1 MDWERDVVE
10 GFLDAEIDL
19 VAQLPDGALGGV
31 VEDVADAGVRT
42 LRVEREES
50 AVAAAA
56 GTWVTGDRGAV
67 ICQSSGLANSL
78 NALGSLAVP
87 ADLPFLGVVSRRGDL
102 GEFNVAQVPAGY
114 GLPAMLEE
122 MNVRT
127 EVIEEP
133 GGLGDTISLAA
144 ETAFRTRSPYVVFLD
159 TTVTGYGQEA
169 E

>member
-1 MDWERDVVE
+1 MDWERDVIDGLIE
-10 GFLDAEIDL
+10 AEIDL
-19 VAQLPDGALGGV
+19 VAQLPDGALGPV
-31 VEDVADAGVRT
+31 VEGLEDAGVRT

-87 ADLPFLGVVSRRGDL
+87 ARLPFVAIISRRGNL

-114 GLPAMLEE
+114 GLPAVLDE
-122 MNVRT
+122 MNVRN
-127 EVIEEP
+127 EVVSEP
-133 GGLGDTISLAA
+133 GNIGDTVRLAA
-144 ETAFRTRSPYVVFLD
+144 ETAFSTRTPYVIFLD

-169 E
+169 Q

>member
-1 MDWERDVVE
+1 MSWEDDVVN
-10 GFLDAEIDL
+10 GLLAAEIDL
-19 VAQLPDGALGGV
+19 VAQLPDGALGPV
-31 VEDVADAGVRT
+31 VDRVDDAGVET

-56 GTWVTGDRGAV
+56 GTWVTGQRGAI

-87 ADLPFLGVVSRRGDL
+87 ARLPFIGIVSRRGDL
-102 GEFNVAQVPAGY
+102 GEFNIAQVPAGY

-122 MNVRT
+122 MEVRNA
-127 EVIEEP
+127 VVSEP
-133 GGLGDTISLAA
+133 GGIEDTVRLAA
-144 ETAFRTRSPYVVFLD
+144 QTAFSTRTPYFVFLD

-169 E
+169 Q